1 MNRFV
6 TLAAV
11 TAISATL
18 VACSGGA
25 PTSPSSLGSSTPS
38 AQFPVVGEGSG
49 NGGRISALAIPIAV
63 TPADVNFIV
72 FAATAHQAQIQIAM
86 VAEGRVAHPLAKHF
100 AQQMKQE
107 NTEALQRLRELS
119 PSSVPQSIALTGAQ
133 QAILSDVSA
142 ATGNPADRVYTQA
155 TETELT
161 ALLAAYQQA
170 ANASGS
176 DPDLRAHA
184 SDVAGKLTRYLD
196 ILREIVARVR

>member
-18 VACSGGA
+18 VACSGSA
-25 PTSPSSLGSSTPS
+25 PTSPSSLGSLAPA
-38 AQFPVVGEGSG
+38 AQFPVSGDGSST
-49 NGGRISALAIPIAV
+49 GGRISGRAVPIVA

-72 FAATAHQAQIQIAM
+72 FAATAHQALIQISTA
-86 VAEGRVAHPLAKHF
+86 AEGRVAHPQAKSF

-107 NTEALQRLRELS
+107 NFEALARLRELS
-119 PSSVPQSIALTGAQ
+119 PSSVSQNITLTAGQ
-133 QAILSDVSA
+133 QAILSDVTA
-142 ATGNPADRVYTQA
+142 TTGNPADRVYTAHMQ
-155 TETELT
+155 TELT

-176 DPDLRAHA
+176 DVDLRAHA
-184 SDVAGKLTRYLD
+184 ADVAGKLTRYLD
-196 ILREIVARVR
+196 ILSEIVARVR